1 MAKAVTVYQYEQPR
15 CPEGWNESERRFYAR
30 IIETLDDIY
39 SKYGRIDEKLLSS
52 SFVTKVNNAPDVALE
67 KLEDAYSSATVDDL
81 MTKSLTANAARIVE
95 LTVEKMIAD
104 TVVAGQ
110 ITAGTLESTFA
121 YMVSLSAKFGSFD
134 FETVQ
139 NLVSGAMVLEKGS
152 ADSLYIKNLSVLYA
166 QILNATIGSLCI
178 QASDGNYYQ
187 IDVTENLDGEAIVNA
202 TKVEVNEGEISA
214 GQTESGK
221 VILDTDI
228 LAERLTTGTLF
239 ATEALTNSLLA
250 AKIDVDT
257 LTARSA
263 FIQKLTSSE
272 AFIDR
277 LVSNTAFIHE
287 LTTRKIIGEKSL
299 EMIAGTA
306 DAAKGAAYAA
316 KSAAGAAQSAADAAK
331 SAADTAQSAAEA
343 AQGTADGAMLATAH
357 VGVNPPE
364 APIPAGRQWLDQGVE
379 PWTLR
384 SWIGADV
391 RTEPEYAQTHSG
403 NPVVLDEGR
412 VLSLDSIRNSFG
424 PVQAGS
430 GDPSPDN
437 IRPISGRTGVKLT
450 HTDASY
456 AAWRDIIEDINSGLA
471 PTKYPVG
478 TKLLIN
484 HGVYGKRLFDV
495 VAHDYLKATDDSS
508 KHTMTIQQHD
518 LLPEIQFDAPE
529 AFYYAEAELPAGTYN
544 FTLATA
550 YNSWAEGTYQ
560 FTLTKPVPKGG
571 QLAISGYAYN
581 AMTSLQVRSYANQTT
596 TIATE
601 SVAITAGSGGTNL
614 GTFGEG
620 LNHSQRVSYSSN
632 NYKESA
638 MRQFLNSSAA
648 AGSVW
653 TPQTKFDR
661 PPSWLTSLAGYKNGL
676 DQDFLAVVGKVV
688 LPCSANNTY
697 EAPDISIIKGAK
709 YTLNDEFYLASAM
722 EIFNTNLDVADDS
735 KVFPFYEGAGNADR
749 IKYRDGSA
757 AYWWLRTPRSGN
769 AFAVRLVSS
778 DGTVYDGSAH
788 GADCLAPACTIYDT
802 GTEPNGVVR
811 VIGKDEEYAD
821 ENDSSY
827 AADFGQTVYGGTLD
841 WATGVLTVD
850 MGVKTLDGTE
860 SWYLDGSGYNYAYA
874 PTGIDL
880 LQGDGVELITSHYI
894 SAKNASELSGAQG
907 QGKILQFNGNKWYI
921 NHDCQAMGLDAWK
934 SYLSAQAAAGTPVQ
948 VCYRLAEP
956 VVVQLNLPAVYPLD
970 GTNVLYGDAGAL
982 EVDSTASGWRV
993 VNDPAELQSA
1003 QEALVLQQAR
1013 MDEALNRLGM
1023 AMVLD
1028 ADGVHVHR
1036 PVTNPP
1042 CETLTADD
1050 SFNVLVNSA
1059 IAATFAASYQKM
1071 GGQIVVRQTSN
1082 GLIFGG

>member
-306 DAAKGAAYAA
+306 EAAQS
-316 KSAAGAAQSAADAAK
+316 SADTAQSAADAAK

-357 VGVNPPE
+357 VGVEPPE

-403 NPVVLDEGR
+403 NPVVLGEGR
-412 VLSLDSIRNSFG
+412 VLSLDSIRNSFA
-424 PVQAGS
+424 PVQSGS
-430 GDPSPDN
+430 GDPYPAGGGKNLLNNTSATQTVNGITFTVNSDGTITANGTATANAYFYINADASIFETNTDYMLSGCPGGGSTSTYRMSFQYYDSSNTLKFYGNDVGSGTKLSFTETLKNPQCFIVVYSGTTFSNIVFKPMIEKGSTPTEYAPYAN
-437 IRPISGRTGVKLT
+437 IRPISGWTGVELT
-450 HTDASY
+450 
-456 AAWRDIIEDINSGLA
+456 RC
-471 PTKYPVG
+471 
-478 TKLLIN
+478 
-484 HGVYGKRLFDV
+484 GKNLFDKNNV
-495 VAHDYLKATDDSS
+495 HELSAYFNNTVTTITENAANRVLYVRCKPNTTYYVTSADGGGTLNLGYTTD
-508 KHTMTIQQHD
+508 
-518 LLPEIQFDAPE
+518 LPEIGTQVYGISAENRVITTGADARYIVYRYFHTVNATITHDAMLSSIQIE
-529 AFYYAEAELPAGTYN
+529 ADART
-544 FTLATA
+544 
-550 YNSWAEGTYQ
+550 
-560 FTLTKPVPKGG
+560 
-571 QLAISGYAYN
+571 
-581 AMTSLQVRSYANQTT
+581 SYAPYN
-596 TIATE
+596 
-601 SVAITAGSGGTNL
+601 GD
-614 GTFGEG
+614 TF
-620 LNHSQRVSYSSN
+620 
-632 NYKESA
+632 
-638 MRQFLNSSAA
+638 
-648 AGSVW
+648 
-653 TPQTKFDR
+653 T
-661 PPSWLTSLAGYKNGL
+661 
-676 DQDFLAVVGKVV
+676 
-688 LPCSANNTY
+688 
-697 EAPDISIIKGAK
+697 
-709 YTLNDEFYLASAM
+709 
-722 EIFNTNLDVADDS
+722 
-735 KVFPFYEGAGNADR
+735 
-749 IKYRDGSA
+749 
-757 AYWWLRTPRSGN
+757 
-769 AFAVRLVSS
+769 
-778 DGTVYDGSAH
+778 
-788 GADCLAPACTIYDT
+788 
-802 GTEPNGVVR
+802 
-811 VIGKDEEYAD
+811 
-821 ENDSSY
+821 
-827 AADFGQTVYGGTLD
+827 ADFGQTVYGGTLD
-841 WATGVLTVD
+841 WAAGVLAVD
-850 MGVKTLDGTE
+850 RGILTMDGTE
-860 SWYLDGSGYNYAYA
+860 DIAVSNDSPNKMFVCRTLRNGNITDWTDIGSTAQIVCSHFTNSTAEIVYGVNHVNIPGLIAQKNRDFWFTRSNYASLDEFKAYLA
-874 PTGIDL
+874 
-880 LQGDGVELITSHYI
+880 
-894 SAKNASELSGAQG
+894 AQ
-907 QGKILQFNGNKWYI
+907 Y
-921 NHDCQAMGLDAWK
+921 
-934 SYLSAQAAAGTPVQ
+934 AAGTPVQ

-956 VVVQLNLPAVYPLD
+956 VVVQLNLPAVYPLE

-1003 QEALVLQQAR
+1003 QEALALQQAR

>member
-202 TKVEVNEGEISA
+202 TKVEVNEGEISS

-221 VILDTDI
+221 VILNTDI

-306 DAAKGAAYAA
+306 DAAR
-316 KSAAGAAQSAADAAK
+316 SAAEAAQS
-331 SAADTAQSAAEA
+331 SADTAQSAAEA

-357 VGVNPPE
+357 VGVKPPE

-403 NPVVLDEGR
+403 NPVVLGEGR
-412 VLSLDSIRNSFG
+412 VLSLDSIRNSFA

-430 GDPSPDN
+430 GDPYPAGGGKNLLPYFSAETKNGITLSVANDGTITLNGTPSANTVFVVNLASALPTGTYTMSLRSNAVNGYMAVWLENTDDWSTIGSVPNGALNNSKSFESTKAYHRAKLVVYTNAGTLSNLQLKIQLERGSAATEYAPYAN
-437 IRPISGRTGVKLT
+437 IRPISGRTGVELT
-450 HTDASY
+450 RCGKNLMGNEADDLLVGADGVLQYFNPALALVLPVCGIDSICVSG
-456 AAWRDIIEDINSGLA
+456 DIALLSDKVVRVGLYNQY
-471 PTKYPVG
+471 PTIG
-478 TKLLIN
+478 TK
-484 HGVYGKRLFDV
+484 GVRKTYGHMPFVLDV
-495 VAHDYLKATDDSS
+495 SGVEYVALSF
-508 KHTMTIQQHD
+508 
-518 LLPEIQFDAPE
+518 LPD
-529 AFYYAEAELPAGTYN
+529 
-544 FTLATA
+544 
-550 YNSWAEGTYQ
+550 
-560 FTLTKPVPKGG
+560 K
-571 QLAISGYAYN
+571 
-581 AMTSLQVRSYANQTT
+581 
-596 TIATE
+596 
-601 SVAITAGSGGTNL
+601 
-614 GTFGEG
+614 
-620 LNHSQRVSYSSN
+620 
-632 NYKESA
+632 
-638 MRQFLNSSAA
+638 
-648 AGSVW
+648 
-653 TPQTKFDR
+653 
-661 PPSWLTSLAGYKNGL
+661 
-676 DQDFLAVVGKVV
+676 
-688 LPCSANNTY
+688 
-697 EAPDISIIKGAK
+697 
-709 YTLNDEFYLASAM
+709 
-722 EIFNTNLDVADDS
+722 NTNITKEQVH
-735 KVFPFYEGAGNADR
+735 AGICVN
-749 IKYRDGSA
+749 I
-757 AYWWLRTPRSGN
+757 
-769 AFAVRLVSS
+769 
-778 DGTVYDGSAH
+778 
-788 GADCLAPACTIYDT
+788 
-802 GTEPNGVVR
+802 GTEPISEPYNG
-811 VIGKDEEYAD
+811 DA
-821 ENDSSY
+821 Y
-827 AADFGQTVYGGTLD
+827 AASFGQTVYGGTLD
-841 WATGVLTVD
+841 WAAGVLAVEWAIVK
-850 MGVKTLDGTE
+850 GVFSRSTIDSSGKLYSILGVPSSVASHLDSE
-860 SWYLDGSGYNYAYA
+860 SVTPYIVCTALPSKGLSAARSFSGASISQYGKA
-874 PTGIDL
+874 L
-880 LQGDGVELITSHYI
+880 YI
-894 SAKNASELSGAQG
+894 GGYVGRESEL
-907 QGKILQFNGNKWYI
+907 
-921 NHDCQAMGLDAWK
+921 DALIA
-934 SYLSAQAAAGTPVQ
+934 SDDFAI
-948 VCYRLAEP
+948 CYRLAEP
-956 VVVQLNLPAVYPLD
+956 VVVQLNLPAVYPLE
-970 GTNVLYGDAGAL
+970 GTNVLYGGTGAL

-1003 QEALVLQQAR
+1003 QEALALQQAR

>member
-187 IDVTENLDGEAIVNA
+187 IDVTENSDGEAIVNA
-202 TKVEVNEGEISA
+202 TKVEVNEGEISS

-306 DAAKGAAYAA
+306 DAAQS
-316 KSAAGAAQSAADAAK
+316 SADTAQSAADAAK

-403 NPVVLDEGR
+403 NPVVLGEGR

-430 GDPSPDN
+430 GDPSPSN
-437 IRPISGRTGVKLT
+437 IRPISGWTGAKLT
-450 HTDASY
+450 RCGKNLLPYFIAETKNGVTLSVASDGTITLNGTPSAQTNFVTVLPTPLSVGKYTMSISSNAINGYIETWLENTDDWSTIGDVSSGASNNSKTFETTKVYHRAKLAIFTDA
-456 AAWRDIIEDINSGLA
+456 
-471 PTKYPVG
+471 G
-478 TKLLIN
+478 TLSN
-484 HGVYGKRLFDV
+484 VQ
-495 VAHDYLKATDDSS
+495 LK
-508 KHTMTIQQHD
+508 IQ
-518 LLPEIQFDAPE
+518 LE
-529 AFYYAEAELPAGTYN
+529 A
-544 FTLATA
+544 
-550 YNSWAEGTYQ
+550 
-560 FTLTKPVPKGG
+560 
-571 QLAISGYAYN
+571 
-581 AMTSLQVRSYANQTT
+581 
-596 TIATE
+596 
-601 SVAITAGSGGTNL
+601 
-614 GTFGEG
+614 
-620 LNHSQRVSYSSN
+620 
-632 NYKESA
+632 
-638 MRQFLNSSAA
+638 SSAA
-648 AGSVW
+648 S
-653 TPQTKFDR
+653 
-661 PPSWLTSLAGYKNGL
+661 
-676 DQDFLAVVGKVV
+676 
-688 LPCSANNTY
+688 TY
-697 EAPDISIIKGAK
+697 EP
-709 YTLNDEFYLASAM
+709 YC
-722 EIFNTNLDVADDS
+722 
-735 KVFPFYEGAGNADR
+735 
-749 IKYRDGSA
+749 
-757 AYWWLRTPRSGN
+757 
-769 AFAVRLVSS
+769 S
-778 DGTVYDGSAH
+778 DT
-788 GADCLAPACTIYDT
+788 
-802 GTEPNGVVR
+802 
-811 VIGKDEEYAD
+811 
-821 ENDSSY
+821 Y

-841 WATGVLTVD
+841 WNTGVLTAD
-850 MGVKTLDGTE
+850 MGIKVFDGTE
-860 SWYLDGSGYNYAYA
+860 SINTENGYYNFWAENVPQDA
-874 PTGIDL
+874 INIPGIC
-880 LQGDGVELITSHYI
+880 SHYPYKKYYVPDEKQYGLNI
-894 SAKNASELSGAQG
+894 SYGIRFHVDMSVYPTA
-907 QGKILQFNGNKWYI
+907 
-921 NHDCQAMGLDAWK
+921 DAFK
-934 SYLSAQAAAGTPVQ
+934 SYLAAQYAAGTPVQ

-970 GTNVLYGDAGAL
+970 GTNVLYGGAGAL

-1003 QEALVLQQAR
+1003 QEALALQQAR

>member
-272 AFIDR
+272 AFIDK

-316 KSAAGAAQSAADAAK
+316 KSAADAAQSAAETAQGTAEAAQSSADTAQSAADAAK

-357 VGVNPPE
+357 VGVEPPE

-403 NPVVLDEGR
+403 NPVVLGEGR
-412 VLSLDSIRNSFG
+412 VLSLDSIRNSFA
-424 PVQAGS
+424 PVQSGS
-430 GDPSPDN
+430 GDPSPSN
-437 IRPISGRTGVKLT
+437 IRPISGWTGAKLT
-450 HTDASY
+450 RCGNNLLNLSVTPNIKACDYSFDPISGVYRTASVQANIANRWIVKVPSNTDVRMSVDAITEAGRLEVGLFLQGDATTAFCILTSGAKTSVFNTGNHTDITISVYTSTETELA
-456 AAWRDIIEDINSGLA
+456 INGA
-471 PTKYPVG
+471 
-478 TKLLIN
+478 
-484 HGVYGKRLFDV
+484 RL
-495 VAHDYLKATDDSS
+495 
-508 KHTMTIQQHD
+508 TI
-518 LLPEIQFDAPE
+518 
-529 AFYYAEAELPAGTYN
+529 GST
-544 FTLATA
+544 ATA
-550 YNSWAEGTYQ
+550 YEPYQ
-560 FTLTKPVPKGG
+560 G
-571 QLAISGYAYN
+571 
-581 AMTSLQVRSYANQTT
+581 
-596 TIATE
+596 
-601 SVAITAGSGGTNL
+601 
-614 GTFGEG
+614 
-620 LNHSQRVSYSSN
+620 
-632 NYKESA
+632 
-638 MRQFLNSSAA
+638 
-648 AGSVW
+648 
-653 TPQTKFDR
+653 
-661 PPSWLTSLAGYKNGL
+661 
-676 DQDFLAVVGKVV
+676 
-688 LPCSANNTY
+688 
-697 EAPDISIIKGAK
+697 
-709 YTLNDEFYLASAM
+709 
-722 EIFNTNLDVADDS
+722 
-735 KVFPFYEGAGNADR
+735 
-749 IKYRDGSA
+749 
-757 AYWWLRTPRSGN
+757 
-769 AFAVRLVSS
+769 
-778 DGTVYDGSAH
+778 
-788 GADCLAPACTIYDT
+788 DT
-802 GTEPNGVVR
+802 
-811 VIGKDEEYAD
+811 
-821 ENDSSY
+821 Y

-841 WATGVLTVD
+841 WNTGVLTAD
-850 MGVKTLDGTE
+850 MGIKVFDGTE
-860 SWYLDGSGYNYAYA
+860 PIDTENGYYNFWAKNVPQDA
-874 PTGIDL
+874 INIPGIC
-880 LQGDGVELITSHYI
+880 SHYPYKKYYVPDEKQYGLNI
-894 SAKNASELSGAQG
+894 SYGIRFHVDMSVYPTADG
-907 QGKILQFNGNKWYI
+907 F
-921 NHDCQAMGLDAWK
+921 K
-934 SYLSAQAAAGTPVQ
+934 SYLAAQYAAGTPVQ

-956 VVVQLNLPAVYPLD
+956 IVVQLNLPAVYPLE
-970 GTNVLYGDAGAL
+970 GTNVLYGGTGAL

-1003 QEALVLQQAR
+1003 QEALALQQAR

>member
-272 AFIDR
+272 AFIDK

-306 DAAKGAAYAA
+306 DVAK
-316 KSAAGAAQSAADAAK
+316 
-331 SAADTAQSAAEA
+331 SAAEA

-412 VLSLDSIRNSFG
+412 VLSLDSIRNSFA

-437 IRPISGRTGVKLT
+437 IRPISGRTGVELT
-450 HTDASY
+450 
-456 AAWRDIIEDINSGLA
+456 RCGKNLLPDINISSGNFNSSGNGVFKYLSNGTTTISTFSFKA
-471 PTKYPVG
+471 GVSYTISATTVSGTGYKPCIIVRNPTGDKTGQKTNYGATSNPLTFSFDTDTNWNIILQAETGNGLTTVNDSWAIQLEVG
-478 TKLLIN
+478 T
-484 HGVYGKRLFDV
+484 
-495 VAHDYLKATDDSS
+495 T
-508 KHTMTIQQHD
+508 
-518 LLPEIQFDAPE
+518 
-529 AFYYAEAELPAGTYN
+529 
-544 FTLATA
+544 ATA
-550 YNSWAEGTYQ
+550 YEPYQ
-560 FTLTKPVPKGG
+560 G
-571 QLAISGYAYN
+571 
-581 AMTSLQVRSYANQTT
+581 
-596 TIATE
+596 
-601 SVAITAGSGGTNL
+601 
-614 GTFGEG
+614 
-620 LNHSQRVSYSSN
+620 
-632 NYKESA
+632 
-638 MRQFLNSSAA
+638 
-648 AGSVW
+648 
-653 TPQTKFDR
+653 
-661 PPSWLTSLAGYKNGL
+661 
-676 DQDFLAVVGKVV
+676 
-688 LPCSANNTY
+688 NTY
-697 EAPDISIIKGAK
+697 
-709 YTLNDEFYLASAM
+709 T
-722 EIFNTNLDVADDS
+722 
-735 KVFPFYEGAGNADR
+735 
-749 IKYRDGSA
+749 
-757 AYWWLRTPRSGN
+757 
-769 AFAVRLVSS
+769 
-778 DGTVYDGSAH
+778 
-788 GADCLAPACTIYDT
+788 
-802 GTEPNGVVR
+802 
-811 VIGKDEEYAD
+811 
-821 ENDSSY
+821 
-827 AADFGQTVYGGTLD
+827 ADFGQTVYGGTLD
-841 WATGVLTVD
+841 WNTGVLTVD
-850 MGVKTLDGTE
+850 KRYVVIDGVNIKCNSAYGIDSLKLPCIDGLVNNSNADDLPMWCDTLMPVYSLSDVYNTPNSIRVVDFRIPIHIDGIQGI
-860 SWYLDGSGYNYAYA
+860 GSGFAYQTSA
-874 PTGIDL
+874 
-880 LQGDGVELITSHYI
+880 ELI
-894 SAKNASELSGAQG
+894 
-907 QGKILQFNGNKWYI
+907 
-921 NHDCQAMGLDAWK
+921 
-934 SYLSAQAAAGTPVQ
+934 AAANTWLNAHHVSLCFTLVSPTAIQLTPQMVAA
-948 VCYRLAEP
+948 LE
-956 VVVQLNLPAVYPLD
+956 
-970 GTNVLYGDAGAL
+970 GTNVLYGGAGAL

-1003 QEALVLQQAR
+1003 QEALALQQAR

>member
-202 TKVEVNEGEISA
+202 TKVKVNEGEISA

-306 DAAKGAAYAA
+306 DAAKGAAE
-316 KSAAGAAQSAADAAK
+316 AAQS
-331 SAADTAQSAAEA
+331 SADTAQSAAEA

-357 VGVNPPE
+357 VGVKPPE

-403 NPVVLDEGR
+403 NPVVLGEGR
-412 VLSLDSIRNSFG
+412 VLSLDSIRNSFA

-450 HTDASY
+450 RCGKNLVEHQYTPGYTVTKNGVTFTVNGDYSVTVNGTATEVTFFDFNSIGREDLISTDILNAMGSTIVY
-456 AAWRDIIEDINSGLA
+456 NGFEIRDITVQ
-471 PTKYPVG
+471 PYPSDH
-478 TKLLIN
+478 TT
-484 HGVYGKRLFDV
+484 RL
-495 VAHDYLKATDDSS
+495 YLV
-508 KHTMTIQQHD
+508 I
-518 LLPEIQFDAPE
+518 
-529 AFYYAEAELPAGTYN
+529 
-544 FTLATA
+544 
-550 YNSWAEGTYQ
+550 
-560 FTLTKPVPKGG
+560 
-571 QLAISGYAYN
+571 
-581 AMTSLQVRSYANQTT
+581 
-596 TIATE
+596 
-601 SVAITAGSGGTNL
+601 
-614 GTFGEG
+614 
-620 LNHSQRVSYSSN
+620 
-632 NYKESA
+632 
-638 MRQFLNSSAA
+638 
-648 AGSVW
+648 
-653 TPQTKFDR
+653 
-661 PPSWLTSLAGYKNGL
+661 PS
-676 DQDFLAVVGKVV
+676 GKVV
-688 LPCSANNTY
+688 DTTYYPTIVYGSTVTPYEPYHGNTF
-697 EAPDISIIKGAK
+697 
-709 YTLNDEFYLASAM
+709 T
-722 EIFNTNLDVADDS
+722 
-735 KVFPFYEGAGNADR
+735 
-749 IKYRDGSA
+749 
-757 AYWWLRTPRSGN
+757 
-769 AFAVRLVSS
+769 
-778 DGTVYDGSAH
+778 
-788 GADCLAPACTIYDT
+788 
-802 GTEPNGVVR
+802 
-811 VIGKDEEYAD
+811 
-821 ENDSSY
+821 
-827 AADFGQTVYGGTLD
+827 ADFGQTVYGGTLD
-841 WATGVLTVD
+841 WAAGVLAVD
-850 MGVKTLDGTE
+850 RGILTMDGTE
-860 SWYLDGSGYNYAYA
+860 DIAVSNDSPNKMFVCRTLRNGNITDWTDIGSTAQIVCSHFTNSTAEIVYGVNHVNIPGLIAQKNRDFWFTRSNYASLDEFKAYLA
-874 PTGIDL
+874 
-880 LQGDGVELITSHYI
+880 
-894 SAKNASELSGAQG
+894 AQ
-907 QGKILQFNGNKWYI
+907 Y
-921 NHDCQAMGLDAWK
+921 
-934 SYLSAQAAAGTPVQ
+934 AAGTPVQ

-956 VVVQLNLPAVYPLD
+956 VVVQLNLPAVYPLE

-1003 QEALVLQQAR
+1003 QEALALQQAR

>member
-52 SFVTKVNNAPDVALE
+52 SFVTKVNNAPDVALK

-202 TKVEVNEGEISA
+202 TKVEVNEAEISS

-306 DAAKGAAYAA
+306 DAA
-316 KSAAGAAQSAADAAK
+316 QS
-331 SAADTAQSAAEA
+331 SADTAQSAADA

-403 NPVVLDEGR
+403 NPVVLDDGR

-430 GDPSPDN
+430 GDPYPAGGGKNLLDLSQGYGYDKLKPLNVPAGTSITFSLFTTNGTSQFNGRIIYEDNTEYNFAIIGKNADNNIWHTYTITPEKQIKEYSIYDVDFSNKRTISKGMIELGSAATEYAPYAN

-450 HTDASY
+450 RCGKNLLGGFAGKTQNGLTFT
-456 AAWRDIIEDINSGLA
+456 INADGSVSVNGTSTAQTELSA
-471 PTKYPVG
+471 PIY
-478 TKLLIN
+478 
-484 HGVYGKRLFDV
+484 
-495 VAHDYLKATDDSS
+495 
-508 KHTMTIQQHD
+508 
-518 LLPEIQFDAPE
+518 
-529 AFYYAEAELPAGTYN
+529 LPAGNYY
-544 FTLATA
+544 LSGCPAG
-550 YNSWAEGTYQ
+550 GTSSN
-560 FTLTKPVPKGG
+560 VSG
-571 QLAISGYAYN
+571 GYAQYCYIN
-581 AMTSLQVRSYANQTT
+581 GSAYKFDTGSGIHLNIAYAQKIYENIVIRGGT
-596 TIATE
+596 TINKTFYPQIETGYVKTE
-601 SVAITAGSGGTNL
+601 
-614 GTFGEG
+614 
-620 LNHSQRVSYSSN
+620 
-632 NYKESA
+632 
-638 MRQFLNSSAA
+638 
-648 AGSVW
+648 
-653 TPQTKFDR
+653 
-661 PPSWLTSLAGYKNGL
+661 
-676 DQDFLAVVGKVV
+676 
-688 LPCSANNTY
+688 Y
-697 EAPDISIIKGAK
+697 EP
-709 YTLNDEFYLASAM
+709 YT
-722 EIFNTNLDVADDS
+722 
-735 KVFPFYEGAGNADR
+735 G
-749 IKYRDGSA
+749 
-757 AYWWLRTPRSGN
+757 
-769 AFAVRLVSS
+769 
-778 DGTVYDGSAH
+778 
-788 GADCLAPACTIYDT
+788 DT
-802 GTEPNGVVR
+802 
-811 VIGKDEEYAD
+811 
-821 ENDSSY
+821 Y

-841 WATGVLTVD
+841 WAAGVLAVEWA
-850 MGVKTLDGTE
+850 KREL
-860 SWYLDGSGYNYAYA
+860 
-874 PTGIDL
+874 TGK
-880 LQGDGVELITSHYI
+880 EYWW
-894 SAKNASELSGAQG
+894 AASS
-907 QGKILQFNGNKWYI
+907 INGNSRFGMNVKAEYGDNFVGASTNQDI
-921 NHDCQAMGLDAWK
+921 APLLCDRYPAGSDSQNYRENQVISLNGAGDMNIYDPQYAAGDLASWK
-934 SYLSAQAAAGTPVQ
+934 AYLAAQYAAGTPVQ

-956 VVVQLNLPAVYPLD
+956 VVVHLNLPAVYPLE
-970 GTNVLYGDAGAL
+970 GTNVLYGGAGAL

-1003 QEALVLQQAR
+1003 QEALALQQAR